1 MGYLDAAQQQRKL
14 TSFGTSSATANLN
27 KKVVK
32 VELLF
37 SGILAEQN
45 LLLSTKDHAAQ
56 AIPFSWSH
64 QENPYANWSSC
75 KVNYQ
80 QPERGTNCCWLASM
94 E

>member
-1 MGYLDAAQQQRKL
+1 MCGSISNVAHGGENDINRHKDTSKHMGYLDAVQQQRKL

-45 LLLSTKDHAAQ
+45 LLLSTKDHAA
-56 AIPFSWSH
+56 
-64 QENPYANWSSC
+64 
-75 KVNYQ
+75 
-80 QPERGTNCCWLASM
+80 
-94 E
+94 